1 VGLLGCKIL
10 YPDGSIQHECAR
22 NFPELRTSLLDSF
35 YLQMV
40 FPKSRVFGRSLMTYW
55 DHDDS
60 RAVPCILGAFMLFRR
75 QVLEEVGLFDTTVPM
90 YLDDIDLCYRVGQTR
105 WRTYYLASV
114 HIIHKG
120 GRSEAQTARTR
131 DPVAINAIY
140 VFFLKHRG
148 RWAARCFRG
157 IMVCRALFRLTLAT
171 VLAPLRPVLTTR
183 QTSLKKA
190 LVIER
195 HVALLRWSLSPQTLT
210 VTGR

>member
-1 VGLLGCKIL
+1 
-10 YPDGSIQHECAR
+10 
-22 NFPELRTSLLDSF
+22 
-35 YLQMV
+35 
-40 FPKSRVFGRSLMTYW
+40 
-55 DHDDS
+55 
-60 RAVPCILGAFMLFRR
+60 
-75 QVLEEVGLFDTTVPM
+75 M

-105 WRTYYLASV
+105 WCICYLASV

-140 VFFLKHRG
+140 VFFLKHPRPLG
-148 RWAARCFRG
+148 CQLLG

-195 HVALLRWSLSPQTLT
+195 HVALLRWSLAPQTLT